1 MPKGAEEMRVTEKTP
16 GLILRSGVILCL
28 ILQLVD
34 RYIAAFPRWLEIT
47 SGVTA
52 LLFIICSIA
61 ASIALHRRKKK
72 KELDK
77 FLLR

>member
-1 MPKGAEEMRVTEKTP
+1 MRVTEKTP

-47 SGVTA
+47 SGVLA
-52 LLFIICSIA
+52 LIFLIFCIA
-61 ASIALHRRKKK
+61 AEIALRNRRITEK
-72 KELDK
+72 
-77 FLLR
+77 RA